1 MDKFVIQVKAG
12 GDRNFT
18 YIFGDD
24 KECAVVD
31 PSYDIDAIEKEL
43 KKCGCKPRWILLT
56 HGHGDHCGSAEPL
69 AMKYGARVAAY
80 RKSVASFD
88 KALQDGD
95 ALMVGGLKVKV
106 IYTPGHT
113 DDSVCYLCGEW
124 LFTGDTLFVGK
135 VGGTD
140 YGKGAEQEYHSLHER
155 LLILPDETVVYPGHD
170 VGVKPV
176 STIGEEK
183 AENPFLLRESYED
196 FLDLKKNWLQYK
208 QEHGIA

>member
-1 MDKFVIQVKAG
+1 MEKFVIQIKAG

-18 YIFGDD
+18 YIFGDG
-24 KECAVVD
+24 KECALVD
-31 PSYDIDAIEKEL
+31 PSYDIAKIEKEL
-43 KKCGCKPRWILLT
+43 KKCERRPRWILLT
-56 HGHGDHCGSAEPL
+56 HGHGDHSGSAEPL
-69 AMKYGARVAAY
+69 AQKYGARVAAF
-80 RKSVASFD
+80 RTSIARFD

-95 ALMVGGLKVKV
+95 ALMAGELKVKV

-113 DDSVCYLCGEW
+113 DDSVCYYCDNW

-140 YGKGAEQEYHSLHER
+140 YGKGAEQEYDSLHNR
-155 LLILPDETVVYPGHD
+155 LLTLPDETIVYPGHD
-170 VGVKPV
+170 VGVKPK

-183 AENPFLLRESYED
+183 AENPFLLRKSYRE

-208 QEHGIA
+208 QEHGIE